1 MKVLIILGH
10 PRKNSFSSALFDAFY
25 DGAKDA
31 GVQIKR
37 LILADMTFEPNVIS
51 PSPKNQH
58 FERDIKDAQEMI
70 SWADHLVFV
79 YPTWWSTVPAI
90 LKAFFDRVLTAGFAF
105 DEIEG
110 GTGYTKLLRGK
121 TAQLITTM
129 DTPLWIYKYIYRS
142 PGHNAVG
149 TATLK
154 FCGINPVRILQFGP
168 VRHSTKEERTKWLE
182 KTKKQ
187 AYKLRNGKLTEKEKI
202 LRTLGAWIKAIR
214 FQFYPMSLLAY
225 SLGAL
230 AATRTGSAFKGSIFW
245 IGFLWVFFL
254 EVSTVLSNEKYDYL
268 SDKQNKLFG
277 PFTGGSR
284 VIVDNILSFSQIN
297 KGFWTTFFLAIIF
310 AVVLIYFTT
319 TPSFPQLILIFTLTI
334 LALGYTIPPLKL
346 SYRGLG
352 EVDVCITHSVGVVLC
367 GFVFQGGNWN
377 HSLPWLLS
385 MPLFLSIFPSII
397 LAGIP
402 DRKADMAVSKRTLAV
417 RLGNKNA
424 AKLALIFV
432 IMAFVTG
439 ILWKEIYIM
448 QDIYGFMIYASV
460 PHGLYLCYK
469 IYRYINEPAQ
479 SKRID
484 VLLLLSLSF
493 IMWFVLVPF
502 LNLI

>member
-10 PRKNSFSSALFDAFY
+10 PRKNSFSSALSDAFS
-25 DGAKDA
+25 DGAKEA

-37 LILADMTFEPNVIS
+37 LIIAEMSFEPNVIS
-51 PSPKNQH
+51 SSPKNQP
-58 FERDIKDAQEMI
+58 FEKDIKDAQEMI

-79 YPTWWSTVPAI
+79 YPTWWGTVPAI

-110 GTGYTKLLRGK
+110 GTGYAKLLKGK

-149 TATLK
+149 IATLK

-168 VRHSTKEERTKWLE
+168 VRHSTINKRKKWLE
-182 KTKKQ
+182 KTRKQ

-202 LRTLGAWIKAIR
+202 LRILGAWIKAIR

-230 AATRTGSAFKGSIFW
+230 AATRTGLVFNSSIFL
-245 IGFLWVFFL
+245 IGFFWVFFL

-268 SDKQNKLFG
+268 SDKNNKLFG

-284 VIVDNILSFSQIN
+284 VIVDNILSFSQMN
-297 KGFWTTFFLAIIF
+297 KGFWTTFFLSIIF
-310 AVVLIYFTT
+310 AVILIYFSP
-319 TPSFPQLILIFTLTI
+319 TPSFPHLILIFTLTV

-352 EVDVCITHSVGVVLC
+352 EVDVCITHSVGVILC

-385 MPLFLSIFPSII
+385 IPLFLSIFPSII

-417 RLGNKNA
+417 RLGNKNV
-424 AKLALIFV
+424 AKLALIFT
-432 IMAFVTG
+432 ITAFITG
-439 ILWKEIYIM
+439 IIWKEINILP
-448 QDIYGFMIYASV
+448 DIYGFLIYASV
-460 PHGLYLCYK
+460 PHGLYLCYR
-469 IYRYINEPAQ
+469 ILRYINEPAHPN
-479 SKRID
+479 RID